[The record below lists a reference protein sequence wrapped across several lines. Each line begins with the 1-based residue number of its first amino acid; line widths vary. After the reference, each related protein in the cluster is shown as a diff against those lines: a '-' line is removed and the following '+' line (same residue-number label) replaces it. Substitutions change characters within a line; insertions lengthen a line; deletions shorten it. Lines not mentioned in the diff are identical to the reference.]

1 MKMMVVIL
9 RDDDSENVSQALI
22 NENFRVTRI
31 ASTGGFFRKGSTTL
45 MVGLADD
52 MVDTA
57 IEIIRKNCNPSIEPG
72 LKRATIFVL
81 NIAHFEQ
88 I

>member
-1 MKMMVVIL
+1 MKMMIVIL
-9 RDDDSENVSQALI
+9 RDDDSEPVSQALI

-31 ASTGGFFRKGSTTL
+31 ASTGGFFRKGSSTL
-45 MVGLADD
+45 MIGLADER
-52 MVDTA
+52 VDTA
-57 IEIIRKNCNPSIEPG
+57 IELIRQNCSPSIEPG

-81 NIAHFEQ
+81 NVAHFEQ

>member
-1 MKMMVVIL
+1 MKMIIAIL
-9 RDDDSENVSQALI
+9 RDDDSEAVSQALI
-22 NENFRVTRI
+22 NEKFRVTRI

-45 MVGLADD
+45 MVGLADEMID
-52 MVDTA
+52 QAM
-57 IEIIRKNCNPSIEPG
+57 EIIRQNCKPAIDPG
-72 LKRATIFVL
+72 IKRATLFVL

>member
-9 RDDDSENVSQALI
+9 RDEDSENVSQSLI

-45 MVGLADD
+45 MVGLADE

-57 IEIIRKNCNPSIEPG
+57 IEIIRKNCSPSIEPG

>member
-57 IEIIRKNCNPSIEPG
+57 IEIIRKNCSPSIEPG

>member
-31 ASTGGFFRKGSTTL
+31 ASTGGFFHKGSTTL
-45 MVGLADD
+45 MVGLADE

-57 IEIIRKNCNPSIEPG
+57 IEIIRKNCGPSIEPG

>member
-1 MKMMVVIL
+1 MKMIIAIL
-9 RDDDSENVSQALI
+9 RDDDSEYVSQALI
-22 NENFRVTRI
+22 NANFRVTRI

-45 MVGLADD
+45 MVGLSDE
-52 MVDTA
+52 MVEEA
-57 IEIIRKNCNPSIEPG
+57 MEIIRQNCRPAIEPG
-72 LKRATIFVL
+72 IKRATLFVL